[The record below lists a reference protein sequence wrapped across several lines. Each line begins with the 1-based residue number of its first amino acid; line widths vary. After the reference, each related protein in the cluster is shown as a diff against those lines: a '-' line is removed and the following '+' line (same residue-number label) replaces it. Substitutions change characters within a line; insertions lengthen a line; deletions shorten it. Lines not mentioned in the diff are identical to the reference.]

1 MKTLWLKTRLWL
13 CVVFLFAIIYG
24 LISLIAYLF
33 GASMPIFYAILA
45 FVIVAVQ
52 FLIGPKIVE
61 SSMKIRYVKPHEEPW
76 LHQIVDELSRE
87 AGIPKPRVGIAPLD
101 IPNAFAF
108 GKSKRDGRVCV
119 TKGILNT
126 LNKAELKAVL
136 AHEISHIK
144 HKDMVLMGALSGMP
158 LLCFIVYRTFFW
170 SSLFGGRRS
179 GGGGFLIAGIAFVL
193 YFITNLAVLYASR
206 IREYYADA
214 GSAELTQKPENLA
227 SGLYR
232 LVVGSLKAK
241 PKELKQ
247 VEGIRAFLA
256 SDPSHA
262 RKDLSDL
269 LKADLNRDGHL
280 DLNEV
285 EAFAKEAKLSKF
297 DRIIETFS
305 THPNIINRIKR
316 LSTYTR

>member
-1 MKTLWLKTRLWL
+1 
-13 CVVFLFAIIYG
+13 
-24 LISLIAYLF
+24 
-33 GASMPIFYAILA
+33 MPLFYAILA
-45 FVIVAVQ
+45 FCIVAVQ

-61 SSMKIRYVKPHEEPW
+61 SSMKIRYVKPHEKPG

-87 AGIPKPRVGIAPLD
+87 AGLPKPRVGIAQLD

-119 TKGILNT
+119 TRGILNT
-126 LNKAELKAVL
+126 LNKDELKAVL

-144 HKDMVLMGALSGMP
+144 HKDMVLISALSGLP

-179 GGGGFLIAGIAFVL
+179 GGHGFLIAGIAFVL

-214 GSAELTQKPENLA
+214 GAVELTKKPEDLA

-232 LVVGSLKAK
+232 LVVGSLRAK

-247 VEGIRAFLA
+247 VEGIRTFLA

-262 RKDLSDL
+262 RKDLNEL
-269 LKADLNRDGHL
+269 LKADSNKDGHL
-280 DLNEV
+280 NLQEV
-285 EAFAKEAKLSKF
+285 ETLAREAKISKF

-316 LSTYTR
+316 LSTYIR